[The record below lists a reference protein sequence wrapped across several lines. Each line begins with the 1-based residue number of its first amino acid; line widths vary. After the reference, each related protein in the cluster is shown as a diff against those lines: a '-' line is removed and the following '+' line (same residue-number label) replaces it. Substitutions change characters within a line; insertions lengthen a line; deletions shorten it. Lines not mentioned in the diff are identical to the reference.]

1 MSDVPNDNTPPR
13 RRRIR
18 TQRLEAFS
26 DGVFAIA
33 VTLLVLEIAVPAG
46 SQWDLLG
53 AFVNQWP
60 SYLA

>member
-1 MSDVPNDNTPPR
+1 MSDETPDTPETQEAPQSR

-33 VTLLVLEIAVPAG
+33 VTLLVLEMPFPPVPNVTCSAR
-46 SQWDLLG
+46 
-53 AFVNQWP
+53 F
-60 SYLA
+60 